1 MENKVYY
8 GEYSLSYWIEL
19 MLKKNIELP
28 EYQRYFVWKEEDMDI
43 LLESFK
49 EKQFVP
55 PVTIGVFN
63 DDTGNHNYIIDGQ
76 QRLTCVL
83 LAFLE
88 RFPLKEAGNQMVERQ
103 ALANENDD
111 EEDDDEEDVDDMIEW
126 TFKVLT
132 DKGKTKES
140 IISKCSPEQY
150 KSLVLELPDEFF
162 SKTYLVFSYLVPEEA
177 DTASQTRYFSTVFRN
192 INIHGKSLYTLESR
206 ESLYFLDS
214 TLRAWFNPNFTKD
227 ISSSVVDRS
236 MKPRMDFV
244 RYLSLLSQYNKN
256 GNRNRVAY
264 GYAKKIETYY
274 ESYIYSVINDE
285 ENPLFGKFSDLYTDK
300 DYEGQLDRL
309 EILID
314 EFDMR
319 KRYPSIIDMDLYFFG
334 LIYFILIEKKEL
346 DITRKEDLTQ
356 ALQRK
361 ITVLK
366 KDSKH
371 TKTPSLLKYLN
382 ERINSS
388 VSIYRRYI
396 IP

>member
-19 MLKKNIELP
+19 MLKNNVELP
-28 EYQRYFVWKEEDMDI
+28 EYQRNFVWKEEDMKI
-43 LLESFK
+43 LIESFRNQ
-49 EKQFVP
+49 QFVP

-76 QRLTCVL
+76 QRLTCIL

-88 RFPLKEAGNQMVERQ
+88 RFPLKDAGNQAAERQ
-103 ALANENDD
+103 ILANENDD
-111 EEDDDEEDVDDMIEW
+111 EENEDDDDADDMIEW

-132 DKGKTKES
+132 DKGRTKES
-140 IISKCSPEQY
+140 IIDKCSASQY
-150 KSLVLELPDEFF
+150 KPIELDLPEDFF
-162 SKTYLVFSYLVPEEA
+162 SKNYLGFSYLVPEEA
-177 DTASQTRYFSTVFRN
+177 DKASQTRYFSTVFRN

-214 TLRAWFNPNFTKD
+214 KLRDWFNPNFAKD

-244 RYLSLLSQYNKN
+244 RYLSLLSQYKKN
-256 GNRNRVAY
+256 GNRDRVAY
-264 GYAKKIETYY
+264 RYAKRIETYY
-274 ESYIYSVINDE
+274 ESYIYSVINDD
-285 ENPLFGKFSDLYTDK
+285 ENPLFSKFSDLYPDK
-300 DYEGQLDRL
+300 NYEGQLGRL
-309 EILID
+309 EHLID
-314 EFDMR
+314 ELDMR
-319 KRYPSIIDMDLYFFG
+319 KNYPSIIDMDIYFFG

-346 DITRKEDLTQ
+346 DIDRKDDLIQT
-356 ALQRK
+356 LQKK
-361 ITVLK
+361 ITALK
-366 KDSKH
+366 RDTKH
-371 TKTPSLLKYLN
+371 TKTPSLLKFLN
-382 ERINSS
+382 ERIKSS

>member
-19 MLKKNIELP
+19 ILKKNVEIP
-28 EYQRYFVWKEEDMDI
+28 EYQRNFVWKEEDLKI
-43 LLESFK
+43 LIESFRNQ
-49 EKQFVP
+49 QFVP

-76 QRLTCVL
+76 QRLTCIL

-88 RFPLKEAGNQMVERQ
+88 RFPLKDAGNQAAERQ
-103 ALANENDD
+103 MLANENDD
-111 EEDDDEEDVDDMIEW
+111 EENEDDNDADDMIEW

-132 DKGKTKES
+132 DKGRTKES
-140 IISKCSPEQY
+140 IIDRCPAEQY
-150 KSLVLELPDEFF
+150 KSLHLELPDDFF
-162 SKTYLVFSYLVPEEA
+162 SKTYLGFSYLVPEEA
-177 DTASQTRYFSTVFRN
+177 DTASQTRYYSTVFRN

-214 TLRAWFNPNFTKD
+214 NLRSWFNPNFTRH

-244 RYLSLLSQYNKN
+244 RYLSLLSQYKKN
-256 GNRNRVAY
+256 GNRERVAY
-264 GYAKKIETYY
+264 GYAKRIEAYY
-274 ESYIYSVINDE
+274 ESYIYSVINDS
-285 ENPLFGKFSDLYTDK
+285 ENSLFGKYSDLYPNK
-300 DYEGQLDRL
+300 EYAEQLNRL
-309 EILID
+309 ERLID
-314 EFDMR
+314 ELDIR
-319 KRYPSIIDMDLYFFG
+319 KNYPSIIDMDIYFFG

-346 DITRKEDLTQ
+346 DIDRKDDLIQT
-356 ALQRK
+356 LQRK
-361 ITVLK
+361 ITALK
-366 KDSKH
+366 RDNKH
-371 TKTPSLLKYLN
+371 TKTPSLLKFLN
-382 ERINSS
+382 ERIKSS

>member
-28 EYQRYFVWKEEDMDI
+28 EYQRNFVWKEEDMNI

-76 QRLTCVL
+76 QRLTCIL

-88 RFPLKEAGNQMVERQ
+88 RFPLKEAGSQVAERQ

-111 EEDDDEEDVDDMIEW
+111 EEDDEEDVDDMIVW

-140 IISKCSPEQY
+140 IISRCSTEQY
-150 KSLVLELPDEFF
+150 KSLNLELSEDFF
-162 SKTYLVFSYLVPEEA
+162 SKTYLGFSYLVPQEA
-177 DTASQTRYFSTVFRN
+177 DTTFQTRYFSTVFRN

-214 TLRAWFNPNFTKD
+214 TLRAWFNPSFTRD

-244 RYLSLLSQYNKN
+244 RYLSLLSQYKKN
-256 GNRNRVAY
+256 GNKDRVAY
-264 GYAKKIETYY
+264 RFAKKIETYY
-274 ESYIYSVINDE
+274 ESYIYSVINDDD
-285 ENPLFGKFSDLYTDK
+285 NPLFCKFSDLYPDK
-300 DYEGQLDRL
+300 GYEGQLDRL
-309 EILID
+309 EHLID
-314 EFDMR
+314 ELGLR
-319 KRYPSIIDMDLYFFG
+319 RRYPSIIDMDLYFFG
-334 LIYFILIEKKEL
+334 LVYFVLIEKKEL
-346 DITRKEDLTQ
+346 EIDRKEDLIQ

-366 KDSKH
+366 GEAKH
-371 TKTPSLLKYLN
+371 TKTPSLLKFLN
-382 ERINSS
+382 ERIKNS